1 MLSHIRTLSNLLP
14 LLRYSGLPNK
24 GKSGKS
30 RDPTKVLAFKQGS
43 RLFYTIYP
51 LVKSSSY
58 LLKTLYRDCVIGR
71 VDSLTTIFLVKWSKL
86 LWRFLFVLVWNVQKK
101 IFGQYKKNSRT
112 FFHTDVYL
120 KCVQKKKLSIFYK
133 GDPPKKIDIFNK
145 K

>member
-1 MLSHIRTLSNLLP
+1 MKVSIFEKYIYILAGALRRAWYGKWLMLSHIRTLSNLLP

-71 VDSLTTIFLVKWSKL
+71 VDSLTTIF
-86 LWRFLFVLVWNVQKK
+86 
-101 IFGQYKKNSRT
+101 FG
-112 FFHTDVYL
+112 
-120 KCVQKKKLSIFYK
+120 
-133 GDPPKKIDIFNK
+133 
-145 K
+145 